1 MLPGRLH
8 HAEGGPFQVRVF
20 GSYSLG
26 QLLVDGW
33 YQPQE
38 VAADRLAD
46 HRVDGL
52 PRQLRAQVKL
62 GADLGGDLAGRKP
75 RSPIAQEELG
85 RAEDDGIIAALQLF
99 RVIGRL
105 RGVGV

>member
-1 MLPGRLH
+1 MDGRH
-8 HAEGGPFQVRVF
+8 
-20 GSYSLG
+20 
-26 QLLVDGW
+26 
-33 YQPQE
+33 QPQE

-75 RSPIAQEELG
+75 RRPITQEELG
-85 RAEDDGIIAALQLF
+85 RAENDGIIAALQLL
-99 RVIGRL
+99 RVIGHRL
-105 RGVGV
+105 GVGV